1 MRMND
6 DEEEDEDDDDV
17 DDDDNDD
24 GEGEGDDGD
33 DDGDDDDGDGD
44 DDDEDVNAEDEV
56 DDEMVEDDDVEKE
69 EDDYVEE
76 DNVEEE
82 DDKDEH
88 VAEDEVDD
96 HDVAEDEVE
105 DDEVED
111 DDVKGEKDDDLMLR
125 RGKMIML
132 RMMRL
137 RRKTDPKTGKHT
149 LCEPEWSK
157 SMSTCHKR
165 HQKSHFRR
173 KFTGKMRRP
182 RFGPERRRRLCAS
195 LRSQNACADVT
206 RDITI
211 STLYGKL
218 QAKCRGLGGAQNAD
232 THFERACAV
241 ETHVKIS
248 QTPLYPEI
256 YR

>member
-1 MRMND
+1 M
-6 DEEEDEDDDDV
+6 
-17 DDDDNDD
+17 
-24 GEGEGDDGD
+24 
-33 DDGDDDDGDGD
+33 
-44 DDDEDVNAEDEV
+44 
-56 DDEMVEDDDVEKE
+56 EDDDVEKK
-69 EDDYVEE
+69 EDDDVEE
-76 DNVEEE
+76 DNIEEE

-125 RGKMIML
+125 RRKVIML

-137 RRKTDPKTGKHT
+137 RRKTGPKTGKHT

-173 KFTGKMRRP
+173 KFTGEMRRP

-195 LRSQNACADVT
+195 LRSRNACPHVT

-211 STLYGKL
+211 I
-218 QAKCRGLGGAQNAD
+218 
-232 THFERACAV
+232 THFIRKFTSKMPRPRWGPERRHTLSEPAQSKSMSRFHKGHSIRKF
-241 ETHVKIS
+241 TGRIW
-248 QTPLYPEI
+248 
-256 YR
+256 

>member
-1 MRMND
+1 M
-6 DEEEDEDDDDV
+6 
-17 DDDDNDD
+17 
-24 GEGEGDDGD
+24 
-33 DDGDDDDGDGD
+33 
-44 DDDEDVNAEDEV
+44 
-56 DDEMVEDDDVEKE
+56 EDDDVEKE
-69 EDDYVEE
+69 EDDDVEE

-105 DDEVED
+105 DDDVED

-125 RGKMIML
+125 RRKMIML

-137 RRKTDPKTGKHT
+137 RRKTGPKTGKHT

-195 LRSQNACADVT
+195 LRSRNACQDFTRATLSGNLQVEYGKMPQTRVSTLVKHRPVQLPQEPLSVDTLFGEIFTVVPFHSPISVT
-206 RDITI
+206 RASIRT
-211 STLYGKL
+211 
-218 QAKCRGLGGAQNAD
+218 GGD
-232 THFERACAV
+232 GRT
-241 ETHVKIS
+241 S
-248 QTPLYPEI
+248 
-256 YR
+256 

>member
-6 DEEEDEDDDDV
+6 DEEEEDEDDDDDV
-17 DDDDNDD
+17 DDDGDDNDD

-33 DDGDDDDGDGD
+33 DDGDDDDDGDGDGDD
-44 DDDEDVNAEDEV
+44 DDDEDVN
-56 DDEMVEDDDVEKE
+56 
-69 EDDYVEE
+69 
-76 DNVEEE
+76 
-82 DDKDEH
+82 
-88 VAEDEVDD
+88 
-96 HDVAEDEVE
+96 AEDEVE

-125 RGKMIML
+125 RRKMIML

-137 RRKTDPKTGKHT
+137 RRKTGPKTGKHT

-195 LRSQNACADVT
+195 LRSRNACPHVT
-206 RDITI
+206 RDI
-211 STLYGKL
+211 
-218 QAKCRGLGGAQNAD
+218 
-232 THFERACAV
+232 
-241 ETHVKIS
+241 KIS
-248 QTPLYPEI
+248 QEPLYPEI